1 MQKDKTFSG
10 KNPHQSYSTS
20 RPPPTLYNVQK
31 LNLCSKTDISKTA
44 WINAWCDIPCLAVIP
59 QGCLSADLA
68 TDKYGIWKPKVHNF
82 CALTF

>member
-44 WINAWCDIPCLAVIP
+44 WINAWCDIP
-59 QGCLSADLA
+59 
-68 TDKYGIWKPKVHNF
+68 
-82 CALTF
+82 